1 MERLQFKIEGEFIT
15 NTAREAFYSSH
26 NLKRAIDIVKSA
38 TECELSEGEHLKLCL
53 DIISGKKSIVGTY
66 PGDDYGVIENETPLC
81 TDILDELN
89 NREER
94 VKTLKEQYDNLTQKF
109 LFITSNLPNYKLR
122 ELNNDYTSEYDEKL
136 FDITGTGDV
145 LLSSIVNEP
154 DDTNAASAQ
163 QQDVL
168 SDYINHMKSAT
179 DDDYGWLE
187 PDGTYHP
194 VPWGEHSEWAKN
206 YADTHYPFRENASMY
221 WRNIN
226 GERRHV
232 VCGDFLM
239 YVLGWCL
246 LDNPCQGTATPKYD
260 TTRGLSKK
268 QKEFLFDYYIKR
280 NMHDKASALYKDD
293 DDF

>member
-109 LFITSNLPNYKLR
+109 LFITSNLPNYKLC
-122 ELNNDYTSEYDEKL
+122 ELNSDYTSEYDEKL

-154 DDTNAASAQ
+154 DDTSVASAQ

-221 WRNIN
+221 WRDIN

-239 YVLGWCL
+239 YALGWCL

>member
-1 MERLQFKIEGEFIT
+1 METLQFKIEGEFIT

-26 NLKRAIDIVKSA
+26 NLKRAIDIIKSA
-38 TECELSEGEHLKLCL
+38 TVCDLSEGEHLKLCL

-94 VKTLKEQYDNLTQKF
+94 VRTLKEKYDDLTRKF
-109 LFITSNLPNYKLR
+109 LFVANNLPDYKLR
-122 ELNNDYTSEYDEKL
+122 ELNSDYSLEYDEKL
-136 FDITGTGDV
+136 FDIAGTGDV
-145 LLSSIVNEP
+145 LLSSIIDNFKDSNE
-154 DDTNAASAQ
+154 
-163 QQDVL
+163 DVTHPKDIV
-168 SDYINHMKSAT
+168 SDYITHIKSNT

-194 VPWGEHSEWAKN
+194 VPWGEHSEWARN

-221 WRNIN
+221 WCDIN

-232 VCGDFLM
+232 VCGDFLI

-246 LDNPCQGTATPKYD
+246 LDSPYQGTATPKYD

-268 QKEFLFDYYIKR
+268 QKEFLFDYYIER
-280 NMHDKASALYKDD
+280 NMHDKASALYQD

>member
-122 ELNNDYTSEYDEKL
+122 ELNSDYTSEYDEKL

-239 YVLGWCL
+239 YALGWCL